1 MDRSDELKGNRE
13 FETSA
18 DDDSIVREGDVLG
31 LGGSAVPK
39 APGDPVTEYDADSV
53 QQRRD
58 RALGDEVVRRR
69 SDDQHG
75 ATGVDMG
82 SGGHGTDI
90 SSD

>member
-1 MDRSDELKGNRE
+1 MDRTDELRTNRE
-13 FETSA
+13 IETST
-18 DDDSIVREGDVLG
+18 DEDRTVREGDVLG

-58 RALGDEVVRRR
+58 RALGDEVVRRP

-82 SGGHGTDI
+82 GGGHGTDI
-90 SSD
+90 SRD